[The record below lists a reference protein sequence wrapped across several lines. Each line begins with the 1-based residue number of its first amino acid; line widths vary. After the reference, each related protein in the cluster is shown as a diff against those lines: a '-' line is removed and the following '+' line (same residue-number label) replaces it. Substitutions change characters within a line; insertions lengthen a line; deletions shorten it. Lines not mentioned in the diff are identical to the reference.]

1 MFFFSCL
8 CSVDYMWMLRLTM
21 TFCKNANIR
30 AQDSPVFRLATR
42 LSPSRTQCN
51 ILALLAL
58 GFKVIDI
65 SIRNRVFTG
74 DRYTSARQKKN
85 TMLYGNLHHSFPKV
99 RTCRKNP

>member
-1 MFFFSCL
+1 M
-8 CSVDYMWMLRLTM
+8 DAKTYHD
-21 TFCKNANIR
+21 FCKNANIR

-65 SIRNRVFTG
+65 SICNRVFTG
-74 DRYTSARQKKN
+74 DRYTSGRGKKK
-85 TMLYGNLHHSFPKV
+85 TLCCMGTCTIPFPGSHMQERSIIVDKA
-99 RTCRKNP
+99 K